1 MKRLAF
7 LFFAVFFLVNAELP
21 IQAEEKPN
29 YEKYGRIATVVV
41 KEDYPGEDVVEYKYG
56 GRRKLTE
63 DEVMDTFVFIVKE
76 DGKDKT
82 ILVKVTH
89 LLGDNKSLSL
99 TVEEQK

>member
-1 MKRLAF
+1 MKRLSVLLLA
-7 LFFAVFFLVNAELP
+7 LFFIINAALP
-21 IQAEEKPN
+21 VHAEEKPD

-41 KEDYPGEDVVEYKYG
+41 KEDYPGEAVVEYKYG

-63 DEVMDTFVFIVKE
+63 EEVMDTFVFIVKE
-76 DGKDKT
+76 NGKDKT

-89 LLGDNKSLSL
+89 LLSDNKSLSL